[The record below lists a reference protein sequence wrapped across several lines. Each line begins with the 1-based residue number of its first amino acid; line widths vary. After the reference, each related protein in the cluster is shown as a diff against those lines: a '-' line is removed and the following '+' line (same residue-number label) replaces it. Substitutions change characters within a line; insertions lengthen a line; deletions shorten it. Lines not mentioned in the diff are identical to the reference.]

1 MKKPRRVSG
10 GAFGLGAPPEL
21 ENRERSAWVEEQAGN
36 CGRAKATEVP
46 FGCHWRV
53 MYGASDARQIL

>member
-10 GAFGLGAPPEL
+10 GAFGLGAPPEP

-36 CGRAKATEVP
+36 
-46 FGCHWRV
+46 
-53 MYGASDARQIL
+53 